1 MFKKKKCIE
10 CEKEFEPYDEY
21 DDICDSCLFKRD
33 EKDLQICYTCG
44 EWFLAKGITI
54 TCQDCLDKERQSYDK
69 EAKQQLRN
77 ELIN

>member
-10 CEKEFEPYDEY
+10 CEREFEPYDEY

-33 EKDLQICYTCG
+33 EKDLQICYSCG
-44 EWFLAKGITI
+44 EWFLAKGMTV
-54 TCQDCLDKERQSYDK
+54 TCPDCLDKETK
-69 EAKQQLRN
+69 ANQLRN